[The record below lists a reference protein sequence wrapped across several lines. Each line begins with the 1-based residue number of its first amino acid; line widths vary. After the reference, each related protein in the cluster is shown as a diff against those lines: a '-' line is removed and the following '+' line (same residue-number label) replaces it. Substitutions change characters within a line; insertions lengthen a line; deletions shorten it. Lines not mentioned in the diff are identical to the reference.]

1 MKKKRIIYAVQGMME
16 YQTIV
21 KVGRNSVK
29 VGFSG
34 GSISNGCAQPA
45 RYSTSSLIMQNAI
58 EACED
63 YRRGRIRRERVI
75 TLDEDIV
82 VERNRPASK
91 LETMLRE
98 SVGTGLA
105 EARGLDKKADAFA
118 GAEAPAQEQIMAP
131 CDKPA
136 MATEQELMIAPCDKP
151 GTEAPAQ
158 EQIMESGAETP
169 ATDAE
174 ETAAEAVRADAVAED
189 ADAVAEDAEKGS
201 LEVLEASCKDVAKQ
215 YLQEH
220 YGENPSRLRTRDD
233 VQACAAKY
241 GITFS
246 FV

>member
-58 EACED
+58 ETCED

-91 LETMLRE
+91 LEAMLRE
-98 SVGTGLA
+98 NVGSGLA
-105 EARGLDKKADAFA
+105 EARCLDKKADAFSGA
-118 GAEAPAQEQIMAP
+118 EETAREQIITPCDKPGAEAPARDQAEGVSPADRSEAEETAHGQI
-131 CDKPA
+131 
-136 MATEQELMIAPCDKP
+136 I
-151 GTEAPAQ
+151 
-158 EQIMESGAETP
+158 ESEAETP
-169 ATDAE
+169 ATNAE
-174 ETAAEAVRADAVAED
+174 ETATEAKEADTM
-189 ADAVAEDAEKGS
+189 AEDAEKGT
-201 LEVLEASCKDVAKQ
+201 LEVVEASCKDVAKQ